1 MEIFAPKRELPS
13 ALDLQ
18 LENFPHFEFSNL
30 QRYATAKDELQY
42 LMKTILFNSFQIT
55 YFTGFLPVK
64 FIRADSNLY
73 FESTLL
79 TICTIMTLNVLLF
92 VHCAYY
98 LRRRAVEM

>member
-1 MEIFAPKRELPS
+1 MYGPKREVPS

-30 QRYATAKDELQY
+30 QRYASAKDELLY
-42 LMKTILFNSFQIT
+42 LVKTILFNAFQTT

-64 FIRADSNLY
+64 FIRTESNLY
-73 FESTLL
+73 FDSTLL
-79 TICTIMTLNVLLF
+79 TICTLVALFVLIF

>member
-1 MEIFAPKRELPS
+1 MYGPKREVPS

-30 QRYATAKDELQY
+30 QRYASAKDELLY
-42 LMKTILFNSFQIT
+42 LVKTILFNAFQTT

-64 FIRADSNLY
+64 FIRPDSQLY
-73 FESTLL
+73 FESTLVL
-79 TICTIMTLNVLLF
+79 VCTLLTLNVLLF
-92 VHCAYY
+92 IHCAYF